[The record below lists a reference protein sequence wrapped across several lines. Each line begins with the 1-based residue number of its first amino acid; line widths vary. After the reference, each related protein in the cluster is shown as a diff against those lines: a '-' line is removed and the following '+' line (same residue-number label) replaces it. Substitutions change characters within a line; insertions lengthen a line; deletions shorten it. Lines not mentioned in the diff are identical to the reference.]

1 MAMERSIARIACKIT
16 RLYIIPEIRENA
28 RGMSDFFLQ
37 RTKQAVF
44 SIEKYNMKAL
54 NSLFYVA
61 PFLHLPGNT
70 T

>member
-28 RGMSDFFLQ
+28 RGMSDF
-37 RTKQAVF
+37 VF
-44 SIEKYNMKAL
+44 FSVQKYNMKAI

-61 PFLHLPGNT
+61 PFLHLLGNT

>member
-28 RGMSDFFLQ
+28 RGMSDFFSA
-37 RTKQAVF
+37 KDEASCF
-44 SIEKYNMKAL
+44 SCKKYNMKAI

-61 PFLHLPGNT
+61 PFLHLLGNT